1 MSLYFASLILL
12 CGSFLSL
19 STYAFDMEK
28 CSRAMPKAG
37 AYIFGLPFSISSFI
51 SSTGSCAMIG
61 EASYD
66 RKVFIAYNLDKIQV
80 DAARGGGEYLSVMA
94 SLYSCNSSD
103 AKVLFK
109 LMQENYGETFDH
121 RNNGQDATSEIDRLV
136 NEFESKIRS
145 CKV

>member
-1 MSLYFASLILL
+1 MKVSSVIFLFIASVNV
-12 CGSFLSL
+12 
-19 STYAFDMEK
+19 YAFDLEK
-28 CSRAMPKAG
+28 CSKVFPAG
-37 AYIFGLPFSISSFI
+37 GASVFGLPFSTSSFV
-51 SSTGSCAMIG
+51 SSTGRCAMIG
-61 EASYD
+61 EASHD